1 MRDFIKK
8 GVVKLKH
15 QYQDDI
21 YVVSLINFSSIMER
35 NFTVY
40 VEVEEDEETIEI
52 LGVKVFHNDSEEISL
67 TDLEEKEL
75 INKIAEIF

>member
-21 YVVSLINFSSIMER
+21 YVVSLINFSSIIER

-67 TDLEEKEL
+67 TDLEEEEL